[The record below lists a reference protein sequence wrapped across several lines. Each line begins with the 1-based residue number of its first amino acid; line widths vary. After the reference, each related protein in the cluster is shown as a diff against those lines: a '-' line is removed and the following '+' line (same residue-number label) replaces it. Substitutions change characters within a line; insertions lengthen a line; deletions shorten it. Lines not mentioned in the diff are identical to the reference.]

1 MICAVLTQKYAVL
14 FVILNFI
21 VDVLSCTVPKIPKKG
36 NAGLKW
42 NRQQVDK
49 MKNIAKKAAESVITL
64 AKKNVKADINSTGS
78 PWSYQPRMPK
88 SAEIYKNK

>member
-1 MICAVLTQKYAVL
+1 MLTCYHVL
-14 FVILNFI
+14 
-21 VDVLSCTVPKIPKKG
+21 VPKIPKKG

-64 AKKNVKADINSTGS
+64 AKKNVKDDINSTGS

>member
-1 MICAVLTQKYAVL
+1 
-14 FVILNFI
+14 
-21 VDVLSCTVPKIPKKG
+21 
-36 NAGLKW
+36 
-42 NRQQVDK
+42 

-64 AKKNVKADINSTGS
+64 GS

>member
-1 MICAVLTQKYAVL
+1 MTQKYAVL

-21 VDVLSCTVPKIPKKG
+21 VDMLSCTCPKNTKERKC
-36 NAGLKW
+36 GLKW

-64 AKKNVKADINSTGS
+64 AKKNVKDDINSTGS
-78 PWSYQPRMPK
+78 PWTYQPRMPK

>member
-1 MICAVLTQKYAVL
+1 MTCYHVV
-14 FVILNFI
+14 
-21 VDVLSCTVPKIPKKG
+21 VPKIPKKG

-49 MKNIAKKAAESVITL
+49 NEEVFPMKNIAKKAAESVITL
-64 AKKNVKADINSTGS
+64 AKTNVKDDINSTGS